1 MAKPQ
6 RRKRFIDSDVQGA
19 LIRRLVGHWALFLTV
34 AFACAFCLQ
43 VLSNPFRP
51 LGDHFANLWWTQ
63 GPFLVVT
70 VFLLPVFVSDAIKLS
85 HRWVGPV
92 HRLRKTIREIA
103 ETGDV
108 NGVDFRGDDFWQ
120 EIAGDF
126 NVMLK
131 RLEDKQRAELEQTGR
146 DDALRGEETLANA

>member
-19 LIRRLVGHWALFLTV
+19 LIRRIVGHWILFLSV
-34 AFACAFCLQ
+34 AFLCAFCLQ

-63 GPFLVVT
+63 GPFLVVI

-108 NGVDFRGDDFWQ
+108 NALDFRGDDYWQ

-126 NVMLK
+126 NVMVN
-131 RLEDKQRAELEQTGR
+131 RLSESKQATNSQSGN
-146 DDALRGEETLANA
+146 DDAREAEESLANA